1 MKKSIR
7 QYLPNTLLSICI
19 PLVAFIW
26 VMQFTT
32 FEILRD
38 PDTYLHIAS
47 GNWILSH
54 LSIPRV
60 DIFSYTAI
68 GQPWINHEWLA
79 QCILS
84 IGYQLGS
91 WNGLVF
97 ITALMLALT
106 LAIQLQFLLARISVL
121 YAVTFSALTFFS
133 LTTHLLARPH
143 VIAWPLMVIWVC
155 TLLKV
160 SEGNT
165 KPPFWLLLIM
175 LIWANLHASFILG
188 LALIPLLAVNGKFSE
203 RLTLSQLKQWTYFG
217 VLSLV
222 ASMLT
227 PWGWK
232 GIWLPFH
239 ISTLSNV
246 GLINEWALSPLSAVS
261 PITLWLGLI
270 VYLLILRRL
279 KLTFVFTFII
289 ACLSYEA
296 LLHGRYISIFGL
308 IAPMLLANAMSSG
321 KLIQN
326 QTTSD
331 ARRNWKI
338 FLVTCVLISLSTVA
352 SYTYKPH
359 QPDPH
364 ITPQQ
369 AVDAALLLAVKGNV
383 LNEYNYGG
391 YLEYRGIPVFIDG
404 RAEIY
409 SHDEFATYIAATE
422 SHNKEQ
428 VKQILNKYEITWTV
442 LNPKSELINYLDQ
455 NPFWKKVYEDSISV
469 VHIKK

>member
-1 MKKSIR
+1 
-7 QYLPNTLLSICI
+7 
-19 PLVAFIW
+19 
-26 VMQFTT
+26 
-32 FEILRD
+32 
-38 PDTYLHIAS
+38 
-47 GNWILSH
+47 
-54 LSIPRV
+54 
-60 DIFSYTAI
+60 
-68 GQPWINHEWLA
+68 
-79 QCILS
+79 
-84 IGYQLGS
+84 
-91 WNGLVF
+91 
-97 ITALMLALT
+97 
-106 LAIQLQFLLARISVL
+106 
-121 YAVTFSALTFFS
+121 
-133 LTTHLLARPH
+133 
-143 VIAWPLMVIWVC
+143 
-155 TLLKV
+155 
-160 SEGNT
+160 
-165 KPPFWLLLIM
+165 
-175 LIWANLHASFILG
+175 
-188 LALIPLLAVNGKFSE
+188 
-203 RLTLSQLKQWTYFG
+203 
-217 VLSLV
+217 
-222 ASMLT
+222 
-227 PWGWK
+227 
-232 GIWLPFH
+232 
-239 ISTLSNV
+239 
-246 GLINEWALSPLSAVS
+246 
-261 PITLWLGLI
+261 
-270 VYLLILRRL
+270 
-279 KLTFVFTFII
+279 
-289 ACLSYEA
+289 
-296 LLHGRYISIFGL
+296 
-308 IAPMLLANAMSSG
+308 MLLANAMSSG